1 MVLDFLHGSPDLL
14 LKSVDI
20 GLDPWTSER
29 RPSSRAGAAGLLRE
43 FLGEAPGPPAAGKEN
58 HMAIAKTTV
67 VFAGDLDAKFVGD
80 KPLGG

>member
-14 LKSVDI
+14 QSVMSCSTS
-20 GLDPWTSER
+20 WTPER

-43 FLGEAPGPPAAGKEN
+43 FLGAAPGPPAAGKEN